1 MSRDD
6 YISKLF
12 IDNQDKLNQAPS
24 MDLWSKLEANLD
36 EQLPTADTPA
46 PPKILSL
53 SRYFA
58 AASVLVAVMG
68 SVYLFDLAQSPE
80 NKTMAVEIVLDEEP
94 IAMLE
99 DEAEPYQ
106 DEEVMPASEV
116 KAEEAKELHAQ
127 ETKIVEAV
135 NEKVQEEQL
144 FAANT
149 TTDAKIVIEDI
160 ELKGDVPNDAANS
173 VIVIETEEE
182 ETPMTPQM
190 NTVTNSAYYYQN
202 DEPLVQNTTRNY
214 ANAVP
219 QISNQNN
226 STLAESVVAN
236 QEKAAVKQE
245 SASNSVAANKSAV
258 AKRKKARRGIINKKE
273 KSRTKVK
280 YRSPMATANARLQ
293 PFGFLL
299 GKWRDYNEKDGKSYE
314 VWTLKSSNVLIGRG
328 YMLSN
333 DGDRIFEEII
343 EIGIQNGQIFLTV
356 SLDED
361 QKMSYML
368 SKFDTERFV
377 FTQSESSR
385 YPDKVIIQQNLD
397 GYQIIISNQ
406 NDFLTPE
413 QQRYLDNRN
422 RVSNMR
428 AARTMSAE

>member
-24 MDLWSKLEANLD
+24 VDLWSKLEANLD
-36 EQLPTADTPA
+36 EQLPIAETPA

-58 AASVLVAVMG
+58 AASVLVAVVG
-68 SVYLFDLAQSPE
+68 SVYLFDLAKAPQ
-80 NKTMAVEIVLDEEP
+80 NKAMAVEIVLEEEP

-106 DEEVMPASEV
+106 DEEVMPVSEIE
-116 KAEEAKELHAQ
+116 AEEAKELHAQ

-144 FAANT
+144 FVANST
-149 TTDAKIVIEDI
+149 ASDKIEMEDI
-160 ELKGDVPNDAANS
+160 ELKGDFPSDNASS

-182 ETPMTPQM
+182 EQPVAPAM
-190 NTVTNSAYYYQN
+190 NTTANTAFYYQN

-219 QISNQNN
+219 QISNKNN
-226 STLAESVVAN
+226 STLAESVVAD
-236 QEKAAVKQE
+236 QKKVAAKKESVASGS
-245 SASNSVAANKSAV
+245 SASKTTS
-258 AKRKKARRGIINKKE
+258 AKRKKARRGIINKKS
-273 KSRTKVK
+273 KAKVK
-280 YRSPMATANARLQ
+280 YRSPMATAHARLQ

-299 GKWRDYNEKDGKSYE
+299 GKWRDYNETDGKSYE
-314 VWTLKSSNVLIGRG
+314 VWSLKSSNTLVGRG

-333 DGDRIFEEII
+333 AGDRIFEEVI
-343 EIGIQNGQIFLTV
+343 EIGIQNGQTFLTL

-361 QKMSYML
+361 KKMSYML